1 MKQEANPPIYS
12 FTCNTLKDQPQR
24 FFSAVLIVLAAGLLF
39 SLSFGFA
46 YAIIALVL
54 MVISLPE
61 LFFPF
66 KYKLYKDRVMV
77 DRFFYKVTHEYSYY
91 KKVVD
96 DKNGIFLSP
105 YRIKT
110 RMENFRGILIRL
122 PEDKKA
128 EVVAF
133 IKEKVETAET
143 RINF

>member
-1 MKQEANPPIYS
+1 MKQETNPPIYA
-12 FTCNTLKDQPQR
+12 FTCNMLKDQPQR
-24 FFSAVLIVLAAGLLF
+24 FLSAVLTVLAAAMFFAYVFGL
-39 SLSFGFA
+39 A

-54 MVISLPE
+54 LIISLPE
-61 LFFPF
+61 LFCPF
-66 KYKLYKDRVMV
+66 KYKLYNDRVIV
-77 DRFFYKVTHEYSYY
+77 DRFFYKVNHEYSYY

-122 PEDKKA
+122 PEEKRA
-128 EVVAF
+128 EVLAF

>member
-1 MKQEANPPIYS
+1 MKQEINPPRYS
-12 FTCNTLKDQPQR
+12 FTCNILKDQPQR
-24 FFSAVLIVLAAGLLF
+24 FLSAVLTVLAAAMF
-39 SLSFGFA
+39 SAFVFGFA

-54 MVISLPE
+54 LIISLPE

-66 KYKLYKDRVMV
+66 KYKLYNDRVVV
-77 DRFFYKVTHEYSYY
+77 DRFFYKVNHEYSYY

-122 PEDKKA
+122 PEENRA
-128 EVVAF
+128 EVLAF
-133 IKEKVETAET
+133 IKEKIETAET
-143 RINF
+143 